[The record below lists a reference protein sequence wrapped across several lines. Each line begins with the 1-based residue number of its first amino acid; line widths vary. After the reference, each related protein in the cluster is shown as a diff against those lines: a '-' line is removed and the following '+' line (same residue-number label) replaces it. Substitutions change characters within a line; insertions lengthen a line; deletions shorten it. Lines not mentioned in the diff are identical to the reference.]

1 MNRLPATWNIKRQPI
16 NLDELEIE
24 QENKRLDT
32 VENDLLRE
40 LLTSER
46 QRLLKKLRRV
56 LAELDS
62 IEDKLDTL

>member
-16 NLDELEIE
+16 NLDEMEIE

-32 VENDLLRE
+32 VENDLLRQ

-46 QRLLKKLRRV
+46 QRLAKKLLRV
-56 LAELDS
+56 LTELNS
-62 IEDKLDTL
+62 IEEKLDTL

>member
-32 VENDLLRE
+32 VENDLLRQ

-46 QRLLKKLRRV
+46 QRLAKKLLRV
-56 LAELDS
+56 LTELNS
-62 IEDKLDTL
+62 IEEKLDTL